1 MRIVLMSSR
10 QIGEKILERL
20 VKRGEDVAGV
30 CALPVSP
37 GVTDRF
43 KESAIKLGVPYL
55 EARNMSSQ
63 GFHDEYIKL
72 KPELN
77 ILAQLRTILPES
89 VLNYPMYG
97 TIGWHPSLLPK
108 YAGTNSVIWPIIF
121 GETKTANT
129 IFWTDRRID
138 AGPILLQE
146 EVRIS
151 PDDTSG
157 SLYYEKIIP
166 SAVEAIEEAI
176 DLIKKGIAPR
186 VPQDLSQYSYY
197 SFVTEKDTIINWVQP
212 ATRIYDLI
220 RGTNPNPGATTNFGN
235 RIFKVLDSELR
246 LGFEEN
252 IVAPVTTAAIKAG
265 GVVDITSL
273 WIKVIAPDGVILIK
287 TVRFNGFRMAA
298 TDFAQEVGLR
308 IGDRFG
314 S

>member
-1 MRIVLMSSR
+1 MSSR

-20 VKRGEDVAGV
+20 VKRGEDMAGV
-30 CALPVSP
+30 FALPVSP
-37 GVTDRF
+37 GVKDRF
-43 KESAIKLGVPYL
+43 KESAIKLGVPYV

-63 GFHDEYIKL
+63 
-72 KPELN
+72 ELN

-97 TIGWHPSLLPK
+97 TIGWHPSPLPK

-138 AGPILLQE
+138 AGPILLQK
-146 EVRIS
+146 EVHIS

-157 SLYYEKIIP
+157 SLYYDKIIP
-166 SAVEAIEEAI
+166 SAVEAIDEAI

-186 VPQDLSQYSYY
+186 VPQNLSQYSYY

-220 RGTNPNPGATTNFGN
+220 RGTNPTPGATTNIGN
-235 RIFKVLDSELR
+235 RVFKVLDSELR

-252 IVAPVTTAAIKAG
+252 IVDPITTAAIKAG
-265 GVVDITSL
+265 GVVDITSQ

-287 TVRFNGFRMAA
+287 AVRFNGFRMSA